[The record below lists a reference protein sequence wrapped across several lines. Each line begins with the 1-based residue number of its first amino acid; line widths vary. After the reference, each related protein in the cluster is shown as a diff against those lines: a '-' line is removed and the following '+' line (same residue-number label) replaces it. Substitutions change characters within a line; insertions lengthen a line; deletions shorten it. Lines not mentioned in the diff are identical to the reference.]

1 MTATA
6 IPSSPGAF
14 LHSIE
19 FCSDRPAEIQNIID
33 RWLTAIGSGRTVLG
47 N

>member
-1 MTATA
+1 MTTSA

-14 LHSIE
+14 LQLIE